1 MSNKKIEIE
10 VKDLKGLYDILTN
23 YPQISKEQVE
33 CEMKKVFGEDVFKPA
48 DIRDRIK
55 TFHDAYCALGNDHPF
70 VVSYE
75 KYVNAASGEEADVI
89 AFLQLRIIAAALNE
103 GWKPKFTT
111 DEWRYYPYF
120 YLVTNDEIE
129 KMDEDERSRVVLRS
143 SNVANANGGIVCAH
157 AYNDS
162 SVAFTYHGS
171 RLAFKNRDL
180 AIYAGQQ
187 FIDIYANF
195 CFPTQE

>member
-1 MSNKKIEIE
+1 MSNKKIEVE
-10 VKDLKGLYDILTN
+10 VNDLKGLYDILTH

-55 TFHDAYCALGNDHPF
+55 TFEDAKRELGNDHPL
-70 VVSYE
+70 VKEWNLGDNLS
-75 KYVNAASGEEADVI
+75 ADLEAY
-89 AFLQLRIIAAALNE
+89 LKLRIIVAALNE

-129 KMDEDERSRVVLRS
+129 KMDEEERSRVVLRS
-143 SNVANANGGIVCAH
+143 YSNADAYGGIVYAIAC
-157 AYNDS
+157 YDS
-162 SVAFTYHGS
+162 PDASTSGGS

-187 FIDIYANF
+187 FIDIYAEY
-195 CFPTQE
+195 CFLPKE

>member
-1 MSNKKIEIE
+1 MSNQKIEIE

-55 TFHDAYCALGNDHPF
+55 TFEDAKRELGNDHPL
-70 VVSYE
+70 VKEWNLGDNLS
-75 KYVNAASGEEADVI
+75 ADLEAY
-89 AFLQLRIIAAALNE
+89 LKLRIIVAALNE

-129 KMDEDERSRVVLRS
+129 KMDDDERSRVVLRS
-143 SNVANANGGIVCAH
+143 YSHAYAVGGVVPANAAS
-157 AYNDS
+157 DS
-162 SVAFTYHGS
+162 SYAYTYNGS

-187 FIDIYANF
+187 FIDIYAEY
-195 CFPTQE
+195 CFLPKE

>member
-10 VKDLKGLYDILTN
+10 VKDLKGLYDILTH

-55 TFHDAYCALGNDHPF
+55 TFEDAKRELGNDHPL
-70 VVSYE
+70 VKEWNLGDNLS
-75 KYVNAASGEEADVI
+75 ADLEAY
-89 AFLQLRIIAAALNE
+89 LKLRIIVAALNE

-129 KMDEDERSRVVLRS
+129 KMDDDERSRVVLRS
-143 SNVANANGGIVCAH
+143 SNSASAGGGIVCAG
-157 AYNDS
+157 ADSDS
-162 SVAFTYHGS
+162 SYANTNHGS

-187 FIDIYANF
+187 FIDIYAEY
-195 CFPTQE
+195 CFLPKE

>member
-1 MSNKKIEIE
+1 MSNQKIEIE

-55 TFHDAYCALGNDHPF
+55 TFEDAKRELGNDHPL
-70 VVSYE
+70 VKEWNLGDNLS
-75 KYVNAASGEEADVI
+75 ADLEAY
-89 AFLQLRIIAAALNE
+89 LKLRIIVAALNE

-129 KMDEDERSRVVLRS
+129 KMDDEERSRVVLRS
-143 SNVANANGGIVCAH
+143 SHGAYAYGGIVYAS
-157 AYNDS
+157 ADYDS
-162 SVAFTYHGS
+162 SYAVTYYGS

>member
-1 MSNKKIEIE
+1 MSNQKIEIE

-55 TFHDAYCALGNDHPF
+55 TFEDAKRELGNDHPL
-70 VVSYE
+70 VKEWNLGDNLS
-75 KYVNAASGEEADVI
+75 ADLEAY
-89 AFLQLRIIAAALNE
+89 LKLRIIVAALNE

-120 YLVTNDEIE
+120 YLVTKNEIE
-129 KMDEDERSRVVLRS
+129 KMDDEERSRVVLRS
-143 SNVANANGGIVCAH
+143 NFSANAFGGFVCAH
-157 AYNDS
+157 ASYGS
-162 SVAFTYHGS
+162 SSAVTVSGS

>member
-10 VKDLKGLYDILTN
+10 VNDLKGLYDILTN

-55 TFHDAYCALGNDHPF
+55 TFEDAKRELGDEHPL
-70 VVSYE
+70 VKEWNLGDNLS
-75 KYVNAASGEEADVI
+75 ADLEAY
-89 AFLQLRIIAAALNE
+89 LKLRIIVAALNE

-129 KMDEDERSRVVLRS
+129 KMDDDERSRVVLRS
-143 SNVANANGGIVCAH
+143 SYNADAGGGIVYAS
-157 AYNDS
+157 ASYDS
-162 SVAFTYHGS
+162 SYAYTVDGS

-187 FIDIYANF
+187 FIDIYAEY
-195 CFPTQE
+195 CFLPKE

>member
-1 MSNKKIEIE
+1 MSNQKIEIE
-10 VKDLKGLYDILTN
+10 VKDIKGLYDILTN

-55 TFHDAYCALGNDHPF
+55 TFEDAKRELGNDHPL
-70 VVSYE
+70 VKEWNLGDNLS
-75 KYVNAASGEEADVI
+75 ADLEAY
-89 AFLQLRIIAAALNE
+89 LKLRIIVAALNE

-111 DEWRYYPYF
+111 DEWRYFPYF

-129 KMDEDERSRVVLRS
+129 KMDDDERSRVVLRS
-143 SNVANANGGIVCAH
+143 YSYAVAYGGIVCAH
-157 AYNDS
+157 AFYDPS
-162 SVAFTYHGS
+162 YAYTSFGS

-187 FIDIYANF
+187 FIDIYAEY
-195 CFPTQE
+195 CFLPKE